1 MSVIVSPNERS
12 KVKDKIA
19 DKFEAPIPFD
29 FLIYTEKFKIG
40 LERKRFPKD
49 LLDSLKDGRLTRECA
64 AIRETCDFGI
74 IILEGKGKYNKSGEL
89 IYGNHPSG
97 FTRVG
102 VRNLF
107 RSIRYVEGMD
117 IEFTASVYETA
128 ELLQEVEQYFNNKH
142 LSTRKRKGIMA
153 ELFTPM
159 YQERLLHFY
168 QGLPGISINLAT
180 EIAKVYP
187 SPISFITDGRE
198 KWVEIKGVGQH
209 IADRIHYFLQG
220 VKK

>member
-12 KVKDKIA
+12 KVKDKIP

-49 LLDSLKDGRLTRECA
+49 LLDSLRDGRLARECA
-64 AIRETCDFGI
+64 CIREQCDFGI
-74 IILEGKGKYNKSGEL
+74 LIVEGKGRYNKSGEL
-89 IYGNHPSG
+89 MYGNHPSG

-102 VRNLF
+102 IRNLF

-117 IEFTASVYETA
+117 IEFTSSVYETA
-128 ELLQEVEQYFNNKH
+128 TLLQEVEQYFSNKH
-142 LSTRKRKGIMA
+142 LSTRKRKGIVA

-159 YQERLLHFY
+159 YQERLLYFY
-168 QGLPGISINLAT
+168 QGLPGVSIGLAT

-187 SPISFITDGRE
+187 SPISFISAGRD
-198 KWVEIKGVGQH
+198 KWVKIKGIGQH
-209 IADRIHYFLQG
+209 TADRIHDFLQG